1 MELLFVMLKHM
12 GRTRSRPTRRDCW
25 TSTRCSSLV
34 LRTTRSGCGSVRLG
48 GILACLV
55 LLYMTTGPV
64 ILHVAFGLCFATVAA
79 YTLVKG
85 QLAASSTERLVWYFC
100 TGATAFLF
108 LYWSFNYVFRP
119 PKNQNTQGCGGV
131 QFIHHE
137 EL

>member
-1 MELLFVMLKHM
+1 MSTTTIKPIKPV
-12 GRTRSRPTRRDCW
+12 PTPEPKEPWSFRYVKDK
-25 TSTRCSSLV
+25 LIDFA
-34 LRTTRSGCGSVRLG
+34 LG
-48 GILACLV
+48 VGILACLV

-64 ILHVAFGLCFATVAA
+64 ILHVACGLGFAAVAA

-85 QLAASSTERLVWYFC
+85 QLAASSTERLAWYFC